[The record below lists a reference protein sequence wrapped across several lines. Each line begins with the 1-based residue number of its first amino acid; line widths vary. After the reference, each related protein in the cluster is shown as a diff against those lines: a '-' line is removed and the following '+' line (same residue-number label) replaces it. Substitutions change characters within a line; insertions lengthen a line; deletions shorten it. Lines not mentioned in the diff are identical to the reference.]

1 MFPVRYIP
9 NLITGARIFFVPCL
23 IWLLFNQYYERALM
37 LLLLM
42 GLSDALDGFLVRCYG
57 WKTALGAYL
66 DPIADKLMLLSA
78 FIAFAVLGWVP
89 WWLSAAVVARDI
101 ILLLGAVYYHWV
113 TRQLSMEPLPISK
126 INTFAQIILALT
138 LIFSQF
144 GNLHAQIL
152 NGLMTVVMC
161 TTVVSGY
168 QYVLEWS
175 RRAARI
181 SHKQV

>member
-1 MFPVRYIP
+1 MLSAHYIP
-9 NLITGARIFFVPCL
+9 NLITGARMMAVPCL
-23 IWLLFNQYYERALM
+23 IWLLFNQHHERALI

-42 GLSDALDGFLVRCYG
+42 GLSDALDGFLARCCG

-89 WWLSAAVVARDI
+89 WWLSAAVVARDAV
-101 ILLLGAVYYHWV
+101 LLLGALYYHWV
-113 TRQLSMEPLPISK
+113 TRRLSMAPLLISK
-126 INTFAQIILALT
+126 INTFAQIILAVT
-138 LIFSQF
+138 LIFSQL

-161 TTVVSGY
+161 TTVASGY

-181 SHKQV
+181 AHKQA